1 VRFTDEVSKTFELG
15 IFNRGDHSEIG
26 TFEDRP
32 LSNKYSLNT
41 VDICPVGA
49 LTSKDFRFRQR
60 VWYLKEVDTICPGCA
75 TGCSV
80 KVHYNE
86 EGLWRVKPRHNPDVN
101 GHWMCDEGRDTY
113 KYVNLKYRMLTPQLT
128 EGGVSKVF
136 GREEAAKSLGSKMR
150 TQAKQDPDSV
160 AVVLTGQYTVEEYD
174 AFLKLVGGQWGV
186 KNVYHWLNNPEKVEE
201 FDGLLLR
208 GDKNPNTKG
217 LLAALDKYGMVRT
230 WDDLKARLDKGQVTA
245 LIVAGPENPMVY
257 PDLAEKINLF
267 KKARNLVWV
276 AAFTHQDLKGVT
288 GQLWQIPTKTYFEKD
303 GTFINFQGRA
313 QRIKQGGLLV
323 EQALSLVELAEL
335 MAGEAFE
342 EHVREFP
349 RHESKQNHFTAA
361 RGQL

>member
-1 VRFTDEVSKTFELG
+1 
-15 IFNRGDHSEIG
+15 
-26 TFEDRP
+26 
-32 LSNKYSLNT
+32 
-41 VDICPVGA
+41 
-49 LTSKDFRFRQR
+49 
-60 VWYLKEVDTICPGCA
+60 
-75 TGCSV
+75 
-80 KVHYNE
+80 
-86 EGLWRVKPRHNPDVN
+86 
-101 GHWMCDEGRDTY
+101 
-113 KYVNLKYRMLTPQLT
+113 
-128 EGGVSKVF
+128 
-136 GREEAAKSLGSKMR
+136 
-150 TQAKQDPDSV
+150 
-160 AVVLTGQYTVEEYD
+160 
-174 AFLKLVGGQWGV
+174 
-186 KNVYHWLNNPEKVEE
+186 
-201 FDGLLLR
+201 
-208 GDKNPNTKG
+208 
-217 LLAALDKYGMVRT
+217 
-230 WDDLKARLDKGQVTA
+230 
-245 LIVAGPENPMVY
+245 MVY